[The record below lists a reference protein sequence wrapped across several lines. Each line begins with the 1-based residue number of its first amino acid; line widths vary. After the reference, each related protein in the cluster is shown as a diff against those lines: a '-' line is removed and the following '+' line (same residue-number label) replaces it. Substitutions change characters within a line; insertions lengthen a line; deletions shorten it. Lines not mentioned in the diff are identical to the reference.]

1 MKDWLKS
8 LLTSCSKVSSKRVI
22 AIFVVINLIVLSY
35 VATFTYYVC
44 PIAMFDTL
52 ALLTGG
58 MFGGTALTLGLPLLD
73 CFLDTNGEALADGS
87 PLHVNFVSWGEKE
100 S

>member
-1 MKDWLKS
+1 MKEWLKS
-8 LLTSCSKVSSKRVI
+8 LLTSSSKVSSKRIV
-22 AIFVVINLIVLSY
+22 AIFVTINLIVLSY

-58 MFGGTALTLGLPLLD
+58 LFGGTVIERFTKQKS
-73 CFLDTNGEALADGS
+73 NGTTTDRSEENNSGDLQ
-87 PLHVNFVSWGEKE
+87 
-100 S
+100 

>member
-1 MKDWLKS
+1 MKEWFKS
-8 LLTSCSKVSSKRVI
+8 LLSNCSKVSSKRIV
-22 AIFVVINLIVLSY
+22 AIFVVINLIILSY

-58 MFGGTALTLGLPLLD
+58 LFGGTVLERFTNQK
-73 CFLDTNGEALADGS
+73 TNGKTTKRSAENNSGDL
-87 PLHVNFVSWGEKE
+87 
-100 S
+100 

>member
-1 MKDWLKS
+1 MKEWLKS
-8 LLTSCSKVSSKRVI
+8 LLTSCSKVSSKRIV
-22 AIFVVINLIVLSY
+22 AIFVTINLIVLSY

-58 MFGGTALTLGLPLLD
+58 LFGGTVIERFTKQKS
-73 CFLDTNGEALADGS
+73 NGTTTDRSEENNSGDLQ
-87 PLHVNFVSWGEKE
+87 
-100 S
+100 

>member
-1 MKDWLKS
+1 MREWLKS

-22 AIFVVINLIVLSY
+22 AIFVVINLIVFSY
-35 VATFTYYVC
+35 VATFTHYVC

-58 MFGGTALTLGLPLLD
+58 MFGGTVIEKFTKSKA
-73 CFLDTNGEALADGS
+73 NGGS
-87 PLHVNFVSWGEKE
+87 SQDNSENN

>member
-1 MKDWLKS
+1 MKEWLKS
-8 LLTSCSKVSSKRVI
+8 LLSNCSKVSSKRIV
-22 AIFVVINLIVLSY
+22 AIFVTINLIVLSY

-58 MFGGTALTLGLPLLD
+58 LFGGTVIERFTKQKNGE
-73 CFLDTNGEALADGS
+73 TNGS
-87 PLHVNFVSWGEKE
+87 EKN
-100 S
+100 SSGDL

>member
-22 AIFVVINLIVLSY
+22 AIFVTINLIVLSY
-35 VATFTYYVC
+35 IATFTYYVC

-58 MFGGTALTLGLPLLD
+58 MFGGTVIEKFTKQAKNGT
-73 CFLDTNGEALADGS
+73 TNEENTENNS
-87 PLHVNFVSWGEKE
+87 
-100 S
+100 

>member
-1 MKDWLKS
+1 MKEWLKS
-8 LLTSCSKVSSKRVI
+8 LLTSCSKVSSKRIV
-22 AIFVVINLIVLSY
+22 AIFVTINLIVLSY
-35 VATFTYYVC
+35 IATFTYYVC

-58 MFGGTALTLGLPLLD
+58 LFGGTVIERFTKQK
-73 CFLDTNGEALADGS
+73 N
-87 PLHVNFVSWGEKE
+87 VNTENSSEDN

>member
-1 MKDWLKS
+1 MKEWLKS
-8 LLTSCSKVSSKRVI
+8 LLTSSSKVSSKRIV
-22 AIFVVINLIVLSY
+22 AIFVTINLIVLSY

-58 MFGGTALTLGLPLLD
+58 LFGGTVIERFTKQKS
-73 CFLDTNGEALADGS
+73 NGET
-87 PLHVNFVSWGEKE
+87 KE
-100 S
+100 RSTEDSSGDLQ

>member
-1 MKDWLKS
+1 MKDKLKEWLNE
-8 LLTSCSKVSSKRVI
+8 LVTSSTKVSSKRIV

-58 MFGGTALTLGLPLLD
+58 LFGGTVIERFTK
-73 CFLDTNGEALADGS
+73 TKNGTTTDRSAENNGRDLQ
-87 PLHVNFVSWGEKE
+87 
-100 S
+100 